1 MINCKIELKLR
12 WKKHC
17 FFSAA
22 GTDNAN
28 RNNDDNNIIFTIEDT
43 KLYVPVVALSAR
55 DNEKL
60 SKLLRKRF
68 ERSVYWNEYKT
79 KSDNKNTA
87 NEFRYFLELNF
98 VGFNR
103 SYFTLYKSRRQC

>member
-79 KSDNKNTA
+79 KSDNKNTT
-87 NEFRYFLELNF
+87 NKFRFFL
-98 VGFNR
+98 
-103 SYFTLYKSRRQC
+103 